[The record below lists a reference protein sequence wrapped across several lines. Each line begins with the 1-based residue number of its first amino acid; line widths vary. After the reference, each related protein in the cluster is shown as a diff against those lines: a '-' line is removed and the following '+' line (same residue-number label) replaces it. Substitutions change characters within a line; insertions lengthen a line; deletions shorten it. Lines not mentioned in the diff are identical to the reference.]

1 MNSYRKRGKE
11 HPLIVLKAHF
21 LMFKLAPICYS
32 DSFTPFKIIQMEY
45 QLIFRVLTIYWIMV
59 LIASYVWHHW
69 ISLKNSQD
77 RYYYFHI
84 TDEDIRTHQ
93 GRHTTKG
100 YGVSIWGRKD
110 INLIAWLL
118 NSHSYRAM
126 QVMMIIIEL
135 TLAIKSQMFS
145 VCRAKFYTTFIILII
160 FFNLIHKPSRYSW
173 GDQVIV
179 QLHILSPQMVSGCG
193 FEPRNCNYKIPVL
206 MYSTLHIIL
215 CSCGLHVPCHYF
227 ALVWSNSILL
237 SFF

>member
-110 INLIAWLL
+110 INLNSLTPEFTLL
-118 NSHSYRAM
+118 PCNAGDDDNNRINISY
-126 QVMMIIIEL
+126 Q
-135 TLAIKSQMFS
+135 
-145 VCRAKFYTTFIILII
+145 
-160 FFNLIHKPSRYSW
+160 
-173 GDQVIV
+173 
-179 QLHILSPQMVSGCG
+179 
-193 FEPRNCNYKIPVL
+193 EPNVFCL
-206 MYSTLHIIL
+206 
-215 CSCGLHVPCHYF
+215 
-227 ALVWSNSILL
+227 
-237 SFF
+237 